1 MHTNYPKISARER
14 DLTPRYYYKRTRSYT
29 CCQKLQN
36 WIRKVIAFLF
46 TQVGVCVLIGIYMI
60 IGAFIFRSLELGSR
74 KELAERAKAT
84 RTKFAFYLWNL
95 TLDTNTIYS
104 RIWVARAEILIKDF
118 QNDVVK
124 SVKAGYTG
132 TDVGVEVWTFSA
144 ALMYSMTV
152 FTTIG
157 YGNLT
162 PKTDVGKIATIFY
175 ALIGIPLMLL
185 YMNNIGHILGTSF
198 KYTYSKFCRCS
209 KPSPHDYVGKGP
221 LPSSLVEVSSLGGDD
236 KTSKRSSSRSKVSN
250 SSTTNATLT
259 SISPDDEIENEFPDV
274 IIRIQE
280 NEGMA
285 QGHPSE
291 ESFGKG
297 SKKKKRKLP
306 NPLKN
311 NKSSS
316 PKAMGGNTVEFKLVE
331 DIRLVTVPVTSCIL
345 VLIGRL
351 HHIWSCVILGLG
363 GLGLHGWS
371 LFLFHFSYDN
381 RFWRLCSRK

>member
-157 YGNLT
+157 RN
-162 PKTDVGKIATIFY
+162 
-175 ALIGIPLMLL
+175 
-185 YMNNIGHILGTSF
+185 
-198 KYTYSKFCRCS
+198 
-209 KPSPHDYVGKGP
+209 
-221 LPSSLVEVSSLGGDD
+221 D
-236 KTSKRSSSRSKVSN
+236 K
-250 SSTTNATLT
+250 
-259 SISPDDEIENEFPDV
+259 
-274 IIRIQE
+274 
-280 NEGMA
+280 
-285 QGHPSE
+285 
-291 ESFGKG
+291 
-297 SKKKKRKLP
+297 
-306 NPLKN
+306 
-311 NKSSS
+311 
-316 PKAMGGNTVEFKLVE
+316 
-331 DIRLVTVPVTSCIL
+331 
-345 VLIGRL
+345 
-351 HHIWSCVILGLG
+351 
-363 GLGLHGWS
+363 
-371 LFLFHFSYDN
+371 
-381 RFWRLCSRK
+381 